1 MANLYTGKLV
11 GNDGKALPDTKITLK
26 SGNFTQSYTTDKN
39 GNFKIIAPDSIDTQN
54 TTLTFSKDKYT
65 LYSIK
70 NPQLTGTFDIIDSE
84 INPLTGG
91 RLKLQGQY
99 DSGKYLFSSLPLS
112 KQEKLSW
119 ELYNAVLFISTYPG
133 NHNVIITAS
142 ESQVPNYDREEFLED
157 GVTLNTKW
165 AGPDGER
172 RPEGKLG
179 SGKLSELRALNL
191 KKYVEGIFTSYGKP
205 IPTTSGSLTIT
216 TKTKIGETAFTSGSR
231 ADDPKYLAEQYVE
244 IQVAFKQPPCVPI
257 IIEEDEGGF
266 GKTKTIQ
273 KPPGSKTITIDAF
286 QYPDRFGIDNNL
298 LRYYI
303 QNPET
308 KGSIESWRFIVYLSN
323 YPSGGTPKEDP
334 TLEEPELILVEDLKK
349 ILLEDYK
356 LKKTTVIPEDKAT
369 GTPERIVEKTHPHI
383 MAIQEQLRTFVE
395 RRQKAYNN
403 EFDRVSDVDILNY
416 ILGGTDSK
424 NRYIDSI
431 IRAGEYTYLFPLK
444 RENITLNLPDKEM
457 FDLNQ
462 KVGSI
467 TNNSVY
473 SINMCNK

>member
-11 GNDGKALPDTKITLK
+11 GNDGKALSDTKITLK
-26 SGNFTQSYTTDKN
+26 SGDSTKSYTTTTDKN
-39 GNFKIIAPDSIDTQN
+39 GNFKLIAPDSIDTQN

-70 NPQLTGTFDIIDSE
+70 NPQPTGTFDIIDSE

-119 ELYNAVLFISTYPG
+119 ELYNAVLFISNYPG

-172 RPEGKLG
+172 RSEGKLG

-191 KKYVEGIFTSYGKP
+191 KKYIEDIFTSYGKP

-257 IIEEDEGGF
+257 IIEEERGGF
-266 GKTKTIQ
+266 GKIKTIQ

-308 KGSIESWRFIVYLSN
+308 KGNIKSWRFIVYLGN
-323 YPSGGTPKEDP
+323 YSSGTPKEDN
-334 TLEEPELILVEDLKK
+334 TLDKPELILIEDLRK

-356 LKKTTVIPEDKAT
+356 LKTTTVTPEDKEK
-369 GTPERIVEKTHPHI
+369 GTPEKIVETTHPDI
-383 MAIQEQLRTFVE
+383 IRIKSQLREFVE
-395 RRQKAYNN
+395 RQKKAYNN
-403 EFDRVSDVDILNY
+403 EFDSVSDVDILNY
-416 ILGGTDSK
+416 IFGGTDSK
-424 NRYIDSI
+424 GKYIEPI
-431 IRAGEYTYLFPLK
+431 LRGEYTYLFPLK

-462 KVGSI
+462 NVGSV
-467 TNNSVY
+467 TQNSIY